1 MRISRMFALA
11 VSLALAFS
19 LALPAAAAEET
30 EWLLPPVKDAPAF
43 SDTAGVWC
51 ESEVAVVYQA
61 GLMQGQSDT
70 QFSPSGTWMP
80 EHVVAV
86 CARLYSLLTGGDGVI
101 SEAEEGEAWYQPY
114 YDYLAQALSYEGG
127 ADALM
132 MNFHATK
139 YPAKR
144 WHFVKLLHETL
155 EAAEVELPAINAV
168 TVVPDTAD
176 PDLLDFYNAG
186 ILTGSDEY
194 GTFRSNDTIN
204 RGQAAAILAR
214 LVDPALRQKLTLK
227 SFDLCDDV
235 LGLEA
240 DSQAIAI
247 TYGDAVRELSMDIVA
262 PTLCE
267 KLLEQYNRMLCDGVG
282 ANWLD
287 QVLPDTIEALKKDV
301 AIDVLA
307 QQQGITVTE
316 EELFEEYGGPVVSGY
331 RGKSEAAQVWEN
343 THNLLLSKLHQ
354 RYNETY
360 GAEVV
365 APSPGAPSVGGEH
378 LESDLQKLM
387 DQMTAQVAP
396 ELSQLDLAAAQ
407 TRYVQSPIYSA

>member
-1 MRISRMFALA
+1 MRFARMGALLL
-11 VSLALAFS
+11 SLALALS
-19 LALPAAAAEET
+19 LALPAAAGEET
-30 EWLLPPVKDAPAF
+30 QWLVDPVKDAPAF
-43 SDTAGVWC
+43 TDTAGIWC

-61 GLMQGQSDT
+61 GLLEGQSER
-70 QFSPSGTWMP
+70 QFNPSGTWMP

-86 CARLYSLLTGGDGVI
+86 CARLYSLLTGGDGVMA
-101 SEAEEGEAWYQPY
+101 EAAEGEAWYQPY
-114 YDYLAQALSYEGG
+114 YDYLAQALRYEGG

-144 WHFVKLLHETL
+144 WHFLQLLHETL
-155 EAAEVELPAINAV
+155 EAAEVELPAVNAV
-168 TVVPDTAD
+168 SVVPDTAD
-176 PDLLDFYNAG
+176 PDLLDLYNAG
-186 ILTGSDEY
+186 VLTGSDEY

-214 LVDPALRQKLTLK
+214 LVDPALRQTFTLK
-227 SFDLCDDV
+227 SFDLCTDV

-240 DSQAIAI
+240 DSQAVAI
-247 TYGDAVRELSMDIVA
+247 TYGDAARELSTDIAA
-262 PTLCE
+262 PVLCE
-267 KLLEQYNRMLCDGVG
+267 KLLEQYNRMLCDGPS

-287 QVLPDTIEALKKDV
+287 RVLPDTVESLKEDV
-301 AIDVLA
+301 ALDILA

-316 EELFEEYGGPVVSGY
+316 EELLQEGYAPPVAGY
-331 RGKSEAAQVWEN
+331 RGMSEAAQVWKN
-343 THNLLLSKLHQ
+343 THSLLHSKLLQ

-365 APSPGAPSVGGEH
+365 APSPGAPSLGGEH
-378 LESDLQKLM
+378 LESDLQKLT
-387 DQMTAQVAP
+387 DQMTVQVSPA
-396 ELSQLDLAAAQ
+396 LQALDLAAAQ

>member
-1 MRISRMFALA
+1 MGKSRLTALILSA
-11 VSLALAFS
+11 VLTLSLS
-19 LALPAAAAEET
+19 LPAQAAEED
-30 EWLLPPVKDAPAF
+30 WLIDKVKDPPSFA
-43 SDTAGVWC
+43 DTVGSWC
-51 ESEVAVVYQA
+51 QSEVETVYAA
-61 GLMQGQSDT
+61 GLMEGQSAERFNP
-70 QFSPSGTWMP
+70 QGTLMP

-101 SEAEEGEAWYQPY
+101 AEAAEGEAWYQPY

-139 YPAKR
+139 YPARR

-176 PDLLDFYNAG
+176 PVILDFYNAG

-194 GTFRSNDTIN
+194 GTFRGSDSLN

-214 LVDPALRQKLTLK
+214 LVNPALRQTFTLK
-227 SFDLCDDV
+227 SFDLCADV

-247 TYGDAVRELSMDIVA
+247 TYGDTARELSMDIVA

-267 KLLEQYNRMLCDGVG
+267 KLLEQYNRMLCDGVS

-287 QVLPDTIEALKKDV
+287 HVLPDTIEALKKDV
-301 AIDVLA
+301 AVDVLA

-316 EELFEEYGGPVVSGY
+316 EELAESYGTVVPGY
-331 RGKSEAAQVWEN
+331 RGRSEAAQVWEN

-387 DQMTAQVAP
+387 DQMTAQVSP
-396 ELSQLDLAAAQ
+396 ELSQLDLSAAQ

>member
-11 VSLALAFS
+11 VSLVLTLS
-19 LALPAAAAEET
+19 LALPAAAAEEPQ
-30 EWLLPPVKDAPAF
+30 WLLPPVKDAPAF
-43 SDTAGVWC
+43 NDTAGVWC

-61 GLMQGQSDT
+61 GLMQGQSET

-101 SEAEEGEAWYQPY
+101 AEAAEGEAWYQPY

-132 MNFHATK
+132 MNFHAGK
-139 YPAKR
+139 YPARR

-155 EAAEVELPAINAV
+155 EAAEVELPAINTV

-176 PDLLDFYNAG
+176 PDILDFYNAG

-194 GTFRSNDTIN
+194 GTFRGDDTIN

-214 LVDPALRQKLTLK
+214 LVDPPLRQKLTLK
-227 SFDLCDDV
+227 SFDLCTDV

-240 DSQAIAI
+240 DSQAIAV
-247 TYGDAVRELSMDIVA
+247 TYGDAARELSLDIVA

-267 KLLEQYNRMLCDGVG
+267 KLLEQYNRMICDGAD
-282 ANWLD
+282 ANRLD
-287 QVLPDTIEALKKDV
+287 RVLPDTIETLKKDV
-301 AIDVLA
+301 AVDVLA

-316 EELFEEYGGPVVSGY
+316 EELAEEYGTLRAGY
-331 RGKSEAAQVWEN
+331 RGMSEAAQVWEN
-343 THNLLLSKLHQ
+343 THNLLYSKLHQ

-387 DQMTAQVAP
+387 DQMTAQTAP

-407 TRYVQSPIYSA
+407 MRYVQSPLYSA